1 MSTQLTK
8 LALINTATDGSGN
21 LNALSET
28 QTFSVIQDGAA
39 EASRQV
45 LTIEPNTVL
54 IENERELINCKVY
67 NILISG
73 FYSSAAQQTQL
84 RTWAKN
90 QTSLFFSG
98 FGLDGSILQG
108 EGTLSMARGFENRL
122 SFRISSPREATGGY
136 VSATGKHTADL
147 IYSQNG
153 LCLFKWARGNTD
165 DAAGY
170 EFGGS
175 SSNIHSDTLFNTGSE
190 AQRIRST
197 GAMTFERLI
206 HFPFPLTKL
215 TAFVDVTSAASAS
228 TTTLSIKAYDS
239 SNSALTGA
247 ADHSGFDTR
256 VGTATALNGA
266 GTKFYSR
273 VLPPTTEYIEVVYT
287 VAGTDDFF
295 IKQPTLQI
303 VEGTAVAGDYNF
315 VEFNT

>member
-153 LCLFKWARGNTD
+153 LCLFKWGRGNTD

-170 EFGGS
+170 EFEGS
-175 SSNIHSDTLFNTGSE
+175 AIHSDTLFDTGTE

-197 GAMTFERLI
+197 GAITFERLI

-215 TAFVDVTSAASAS
+215 TAFVDVTSAASES

-239 SNSALTGA
+239 SNSALAGA

-256 VGTATALNGA
+256 VGTATALNGT

-287 VAGTDDFF
+287 VAGTDDFK

>member
-8 LALINTATDGSGN
+8 LALINNSVDGGGAF
-21 LNALSET
+21 NALSET
-28 QTFSVIQDGAA
+28 QTFSVVQEGAA

-45 LTIEPNTVL
+45 LSIEPNTQI
-54 IENERELINCKVY
+54 IENEREIITSKVY
-67 NILISG
+67 NITATGL
-73 FYSSAAQQTQL
+73 YSSASRSQL
-84 RTWAKN
+84 NTWATN
-90 QTSLFFSG
+90 QTSLVFSG
-98 FGLDGSILQG
+98 MGLDGSILQA
-108 EGTLSMARGFENRL
+108 EGTLQMVKQFEDNA
-122 SFRISSPREATGGY
+122 SFRFNSSREAVGGY
-136 VSATGKHTADL
+136 NSATGKHTADL

-153 LCLFKWARGNTD
+153 LCLFKWGRGNTD

-175 SSNIHSDTLFNTGSE
+175 PSNIDALTLFDTSAE
-190 AQRIRST
+190 DQRIKTS
-197 GAMTFERLI
+197 GAITFERLI

-215 TAFVDVTSAASAS
+215 TAFVSVTEASES
-228 TTTLSIKAYDS
+228 TTNLSIKAYNS
-239 SNSALTGA
+239 SNSALAGA
-247 ADHSGFDTR
+247 ADDSGFDTR
-256 VGTATALNGA
+256 VGTATALNGT

>member
-8 LALINTATDGSGN
+8 LALINIATDGSGN

-28 QTFSVIQDGAA
+28 QTFSVVQDGAA

-45 LTIEPNTVL
+45 LSIEPNTVT
-54 IENERELINCKVY
+54 IENERELINSKIY

-136 VSATGKHTADL
+136 VSATGKHTSDL
-147 IYSQNG
+147 MYSQNG

-175 SSNIHSDTLFNTGSE
+175 SSNINATTLFDTSDE
-190 AQRIRST
+190 DQRIHTS
-197 GAMTFERLI
+197 GAITFERLI

-215 TAFVDVTSAASAS
+215 TAFVEVTEASEA
-228 TTTLSIKAYDS
+228 TTNLSIKAYNS
-239 SNSALTGA
+239 SNSALAGI
-247 ADHSGFDTR
+247 ADDSGFDTR
-256 VGTATALNGA
+256 IGTPTALNA
-266 GTKFYSR
+266 TGTKFYSR
-273 VLPPTTEYIEVVYT
+273 VLPATTEYIYVVYT
-287 VAGTDDFF
+287 VAGADDFK

-303 VEGTAVAGDYNF
+303 IQGTAAAGDYNF

>member
-8 LALINTATDGSGN
+8 LALINIATDGSGN

-28 QTFSVIQDGAA
+28 QTFSVVQDGAA

-45 LTIEPNTVL
+45 LSIEPNTVT
-54 IENERELINCKVY
+54 IENERELINSKIY

-73 FYSSAAQQTQL
+73 FYSSASQQTQL

-136 VSATGKHTADL
+136 VSATGKHTSDL
-147 IYSQNG
+147 MYSQNG

-175 SSNIHSDTLFNTGSE
+175 SSNIDALTLFNTSDE
-190 AQRIRST
+190 DQRIKTT
-197 GAMTFERLI
+197 GAITFERLI

-215 TAFVDVTSAASAS
+215 TAFVSVIEASES
-228 TTTLSIKAYDS
+228 TTNLSIKAYNS
-239 SNSALTGA
+239 SNSALAGA
-247 ADHSGFDTR
+247 ADDSGFDTR
-256 VGTATALNGA
+256 VGTATALNGT

-273 VLPPTTEYIEVVYT
+273 VLPATTEYIEVVYT
-287 VAGTDDFF
+287 VAGTDDFK

-303 VEGTAVAGDYNF
+303 IKGTAVAGDYNF